1 VFAVFVALLVALA
14 WMTRVRAEAFE
25 DMPAPHVL
33 FKRAR
38 DLLDKYDQP
47 GVWNH
52 MIQIMDKDPGQLA
65 RMSLEEK
72 TGQNTHTE

>member
-1 VFAVFVALLVALA
+1 MVAAQRRL
-14 WMTRVRAEAFE
+14 EAFD
-25 DMPAPHVL
+25 DMPPPHVL

-52 MIQIMDKDPGQLA
+52 MIQIMDKDPGELA
-65 RMSLEEK
+65 RMGLHQETKENAPTK
-72 TGQNTHTE
+72 